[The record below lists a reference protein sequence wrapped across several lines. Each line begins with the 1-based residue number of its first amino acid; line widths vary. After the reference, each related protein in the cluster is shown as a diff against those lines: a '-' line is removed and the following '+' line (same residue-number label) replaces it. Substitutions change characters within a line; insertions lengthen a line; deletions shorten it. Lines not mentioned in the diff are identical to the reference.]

1 MSDWFSD
8 PPETIDMEDRITID
22 INHEGSLPPG
32 WKYKR
37 FTTPSGVQVGAVYCD
52 LPHPDIDF
60 KPGDRVEKAVV
71 DPTSRH
77 QEGDPGTV
85 VGADIIMGHNVVWV
99 YWDDEPE
106 LPVATQDI
114 NLRKI

>member
-8 PPETIDMEDRITID
+8 PPSPLDLDDHISVKLDDDMM
-22 INHEGSLPPG
+22 LPPG
-32 WKYKR
+32 WKFKR
-37 FTTPSGVQVGAVYCD
+37 FTTPTGIKVGACYCD

-60 KPGDRVEKAVV
+60 KPGDRIEKAIS
-71 DPTSRH
+71 DPTSKH
-77 QEGDPGTV
+77 QIGDTGTV
-85 VGADIIMGHNVVWV
+85 VGSDIVVGHKIVWV